1 MSGGRL
7 IPEFGESAP
16 PEAPPAPE
24 HPPAPERTPPREPP
38 KPPEPASQ
46 PAPWGQPAPIE
57 RAPLEALPPGDGDQP
72 PGELPVEP
80 APFAARFQLI
90 LGALL
95 GVAAV
100 AVVAALLIGTGPKA
114 PPGRSWSS
122 WKPDTSKRG
131 DAAQEIANYVAP
143 TYRLDSGSQ
152 LVAVTG
158 GTPQVAD
165 LPVRLALAEQG
176 NVSVL
181 NGDGV
186 LYTLCGLGPKCS
198 IASGKPSAARHLI
211 LRREALELALYT
223 FRYTRGTDYVVA
235 LLPPLKG
242 SDPTQAMF
250 FRKDDLSSA
259 LHRPLQ
265 YTLPAPPPRVSTLDA
280 GSVSTVQALT
290 GRRLFQFK
298 FEQGQDATVFM
309 VLSPFPTG

>member
-7 IPEFGESAP
+7 IPEFGESEPADAP
-16 PEAPPAPE
+16 PVSER
-24 HPPAPERTPPREPP
+24 PPAPERTPPPE
-38 KPPEPASQ
+38 PPEPPSH
-46 PAPWGQPAPIE
+46 PVPW
-57 RAPLEALPPGDGDQP
+57 DQP
-72 PGELPVEP
+72 PPVEGAPPEALADGDGSQEPPHEPPGEP

-95 GVAAV
+95 GIAAV
-100 AVVAALLIGTGPKA
+100 AVVAALLIGTGPEA
-114 PPGRSWSS
+114 RPDRNWSN

-131 DAAQEIANYVAP
+131 EAAQEIANHVAP
-143 TYRLDSGSQ
+143 SYRLDSGTQ

-165 LPVRLALAEQG
+165 LPVRLALADQG

-223 FRYTRGTDYVVA
+223 FRYARGTDYVVA

-259 LHRPLQ
+259 LDRPLQ
-265 YTLPAPPPRVSTLDA
+265 STLPAPPPRVSTLDA
-280 GSVSTVQALT
+280 GQVSTVQALT
-290 GRRLFQFK
+290 GKRLFQFK

-309 VLSPFPTG
+309 VLRPFPTG